1 MFVSWLFVTFG
12 ANFVTAITIFSRIDG
27 WVEEWDWE
35 IGQSFG
41 FHIMIN
47 YEGLSR
53 LEECFRLVQ

>member
-1 MFVSWLFVTFG
+1 M
-12 ANFVTAITIFSRIDG
+12 TAITIFSRIDG